1 MNRRFALPL
10 VLTAALGVG
19 ALHVLAQQ
27 SGNPRQE
34 GQANPSADPDA
45 DRSNAGTAQ
54 FPLAAPAGKD
64 SGADT
69 KAPAEAVN
77 KGAVD
82 EKTWKYG
89 HRFDPPPNAKIWNPV
104 KLKMMR
110 GEKLTGGTVSAAS
123 DPSTY
128 CAAS

>member
-1 MNRRFALPL
+1 MNFRFASLM

-19 ALHVLAQQ
+19 TLHVLAQQ
-27 SGNPRQE
+27 SGNSRQE

-64 SGADT
+64 PGADP

-77 KGAVD
+77 KRTLD

-89 HRFDPPPNAKIWNPV
+89 HRFDPPPNTKIWNPV
-104 KLKMMR
+104 KLK
-110 GEKLTGGTVSAAS
+110 
-123 DPSTY
+123 
-128 CAAS
+128 